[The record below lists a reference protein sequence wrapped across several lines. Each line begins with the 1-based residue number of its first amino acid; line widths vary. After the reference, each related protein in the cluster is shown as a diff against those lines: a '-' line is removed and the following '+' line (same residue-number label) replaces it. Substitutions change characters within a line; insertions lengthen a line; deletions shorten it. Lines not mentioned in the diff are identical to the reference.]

1 METKY
6 KGSQSFT
13 LRSGWVQKAL
23 IEIKNRPN
31 VNVFSKKDG
40 VIYLG
45 LGSNMVT
52 SLKYWLDTAGITD
65 INKKKRSQLSPFGEL
80 IFKYD
85 QYLETPFVWQL
96 VHLQIASNKL
106 MAPLFWF
113 LFNQCGGGGTFTK
126 DSFCEDYIDFAK
138 TENAKTNQNY
148 VTDDFSVLVRSY
160 ISTEKSDP
168 EDNMDCPLS
177 ELNLLVRNGRGQFK
191 KNPIGLDVL
200 DPRIVFLQ
208 LRSFTKGKDSV
219 AFEDFADSED
229 GPCRLFNL
237 DRSSLMTVLESLS
250 NLGYL
255 TITRTAGLNV
265 VYLDR
270 KFYGIKDLF
279 VDVFG
284 DQK

>member
-1 METKY
+1 METKF

-23 IEIKNRPN
+23 IEIKNRPD

-52 SLKYWLDTAGITD
+52 SLKYWLNTAGITD
-65 INKKKRSQLSPFGEL
+65 ISKKKNSQLSSFGEL
-80 IFKYD
+80 IYKYD

-96 VHLQIASNKL
+96 IHLQISSNKY

-113 LFNQCGGGGTFTK
+113 LFNRCRSGEIFTK
-126 DSFCEDYIDFAK
+126 DSFCEDYTDFAK
-138 TENAKTNQNY
+138 VGNTKVNQNY
-148 VTDDFSVLVRSY
+148 VSDDFSVLVRSY

-177 ELNLLVRNGRGQFK
+177 ELSLLVQGGRGQFK
-191 KNPIGLDVL
+191 KTPIGLDVL
-200 DPRIVFLQ
+200 DPRIVFFQ
-208 LRSFTKGKDSV
+208 LRAFAKKKDSV
-219 AFEDFADSED
+219 AFEDFVDSED
-229 GPCRLFNL
+229 GPCRSFNL
-237 DRSSLMTVLESLS
+237 DRSSLMTVLGSLS
-250 NLGYL
+250 NAGYL

-265 VYLDR
+265 MYLNR
-270 KFYGIKDLF
+270 KTYNMKDLF
-279 VDVFG
+279 SDVFG
-284 DQK
+284 GQK